1 MSLPKIAALLV
12 AGALSATGAVHAAS
26 AANDPVSDSDLQVA
40 LVGSWVIPPDSS
52 NEALVI
58 ASRQVFHGDGT
69 TQLFIYPTFEC
80 RTPAAEIEGRW
91 WIKDGVLLTQITG
104 TTDPRLIPVGEIQEV
119 VIVAVDEDK
128 VVFHA
133 DDQLY
138 VRAKSDRCYPPG
150 SHRT

>member
-1 MSLPKIAALLV
+1 MSLPKIAALVL
-12 AGALSATGAVHAAS
+12 AGALGSFNAGAETT
-26 AANDPVSDSDLQVA
+26 SDSELQVA
-40 LVGSWVIPPDSS
+40 LVGSWVIPPDTN
-52 NEALVI
+52 NEALLI
-58 ASRQVFHGDGT
+58 ASRQVFNGDGT

-80 RTPAAEIEGRW
+80 RTPAAAIEGRW

-119 VIVAVDEDK
+119 LIVAVDADQ

-133 DDQLY
+133 DDQFY
-138 VRAKSDRCYPPG
+138 VRAKSDRCFPPG